1 MVRLPSSRGI
11 GFLVRRRR
19 SDEHAHVLDA
29 AVAGLVEGEPGIL
42 VELLPPG
49 GRSVLPV
56 DLRFVGISPA
66 AVPYR
71 GAGIAFGGLCI
82 AGAGG
87 VAAYGIA
94 LGGAHSPNAAWH
106 QPHVFGSVLRYRE
119 HLRRPGLY
127 VLLGRVRVVRALSPG
142 GAPAWLGPS
151 GAGVR
156 PFRGGVGCQGDR
168 GVPTRCRGVVRV
180 GMAPAR
186 ELEARGTVA
195 LDTAGKASCRWE
207 EHTAGLPSLRHL

>member
-1 MVRLPSSRGI
+1 MVRLPSSRGT

-19 SDEHAHVLDA
+19 SDEPAHLLDA

-94 LGGAHSPNAAWH
+94 LGRAHSPNATWH
-106 QPHVFGSVLRYRE
+106 QPHVFSSVLRYISRRW
-119 HLRRPGLY
+119 HCFRWTLHCWRWWCGSLR
-127 VLLGRVRVVRALSPG
+127 
-142 GAPAWLGPS
+142 
-151 GAGVR
+151 
-156 PFRGGVGCQGDR
+156 D
-168 GVPTRCRGVVRV
+168 RV
-180 GMAPAR
+180 GAR
-186 ELEARGTVA
+186 
-195 LDTAGKASCRWE
+195 S
-207 EHTAGLPSLRHL
+207 